1 MVRAGST
8 PACAL
13 PFSRNDLFL
22 IMMTM
27 QATIQAVGLLA
38 AAAPETGVLENIQK
52 TFGLHGPL
60 LVAQVIN
67 FFLVIWVLKK
77 FAFGPIQKML
87 EERRSRIADGEAKLI
102 EIQRQLA
109 ESEKTTAA
117 AIAKANEEAQR
128 MVEEA
133 KQGAIL
139 FSEQKSQEAIS
150 QAQAILTKAEAAA
163 KADRDRLQ
171 TELKREFGR
180 LIAATT
186 SQVTGKVL
194 TDDDQRRI
202 NEEALA
208 KVEA

>member
-1 MVRAGST
+1 MISIFET
-8 PACAL
+8 L
-13 PFSRNDLFL
+13 
-22 IMMTM
+22 
-27 QATIQAVGLLA
+27 AT
-38 AAAPETGVLENIQK
+38 APVTDSGNVVLEITKNFK
-52 TFGLHGPL
+52 VYWPL
-60 LVAQVIN
+60 LISQFISFAIVI
-67 FFLVIWVLKK
+67 FLLKK